1 MLYIYTLHIGFL
13 LARSSPLHVTESGRH
28 SQTRHT
34 DAHAK
39 QQSGGIAGLPG
50 AATSSPPRPVSRT
63 QRDRQVDGHQG
74 SSREAWNASLD
85 NGGERKRWAQPRGTS
100 SDESADEEA
109 AALLRESRFR
119 ARMQSGQGSARGTK
133 DPSRGG
139 RGRRSASP
147 TLRRPVASES
157 DDLDPMEN
165 EPIRRPSSA
174 MRERPRP
181 ASSHRQPLRA
191 SYDAGRGGS
200 SSSAGFAHAQMYK
213 GGAVRGLDRAVER
226 ELTQLKRMFGL

>member
-39 QQSGGIAGLPG
+39 QQSGAG

-85 NGGERKRWAQPRGTS
+85 IGGERKRWAQPRGTS

-119 ARMQSGQGSARGTK
+119 ARMQSGQGSARGTT

-157 DDLDPMEN
+157 DDLDRMEK
-165 EPIRRPSSA
+165 EPIRRPASA

-200 SSSAGFAHAQMYK
+200 SSSAGLAHAQMYK